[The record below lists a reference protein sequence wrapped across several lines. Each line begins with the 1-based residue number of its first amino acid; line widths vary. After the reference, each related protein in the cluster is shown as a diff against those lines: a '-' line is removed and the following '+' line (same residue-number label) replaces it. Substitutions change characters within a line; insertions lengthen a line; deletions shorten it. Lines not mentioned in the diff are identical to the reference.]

1 MTSYLLF
8 LGATAKDIGLLAAIP
23 SLLNVLM
30 IFAIKFY
37 ERAKSRKKVVIIFTV
52 LQYIFFYLIMIIP
65 KIATGRFQITL
76 LIGCFL
82 FGNLFRALKGSGVVE
97 WTNFYVPSE
106 IKGKY
111 FSNRNMLGNLVYIIV
126 SLTVGKILDSHSSEY
141 RTYIILF
148 FITLVFSIVQII
160 GYLKVEDYTADFE
173 KKPKTKLKDIFT
185 LPLKHKAYRY
195 FMLFS
200 LSWNFARS
208 LALPYYTFYSKTVLT
223 LDYTYIALI
232 GSITCLI
239 KIFVA
244 NPFGTLGDQKG
255 WRNVLLY
262 SGILFAITN
271 IAWGFVN
278 PSTVNLY
285 PVVIIVN
292 GIFMIGTNIAIFNL
306 NMDLSSSENR
316 LLFLGFNGTLTA
328 IFSFIGPNLANF
340 IMSKIKESEIII
352 LGWLINGYQIV
363 FWISGILQI
372 ITIYL
377 FIRYLTKANLG
388 EKND

>member
-23 SLLNVLM
+23 SLLNILM

-37 ERAKSRKKVVIIFTV
+37 ERAKSRKKVIVTFTI
-52 LQYIFFYLIMIIP
+52 LQYLFFYLIMIIP
-65 KIATGRFQITL
+65 KIATGRYQITL

-97 WTNFYVPSE
+97 WTNFYVPSS

-111 FSNRNMLGNLVYIIV
+111 FSNRNLLGNLVYIIV
-126 SLTVGKILDSHSSEY
+126 SLSVGKILDSYSSDY
-141 RTYIILF
+141 KIYVILF
-148 FITLVFSIVQII
+148 LITLVFSVVQII
-160 GYLKVEDYTADFE
+160 GYLKVDDYTADFE
-173 KKPKTKLKDIFT
+173 IKPKTKFKDMFT

-208 LALPYYTFYSKTVLT
+208 LAAPYYTFYSKTVLT

-232 GSITCLI
+232 GSITCLL

-262 SGILFAITN
+262 AGVLFALTN

-278 PSTVNLY
+278 PSTANMY
-285 PVVIIVN
+285 PAVIIAN

-306 NMDLSSSENR
+306 NMDLSSSKYR

-328 IFSFIGPNLANF
+328 IFSFIGPNLASF
-340 IMSKIKESEIII
+340 LMGQLKDTTIII
-352 LGWLINGYQIV
+352 FGWLVNGYQIV

-372 ITIYL
+372 IVIYL
-377 FIRYLTKANLG
+377 FIQYLIKAKLG
-388 EKND
+388 EKQ